1 MPELQ
6 MWIFSSK
13 MLLLRQVYVWT
24 LPGINRYVDIPPY
37 LASTA
42 RYVAFVV
49 FWGGGGART
58 LTNGYLCNRNWLA
71 WGNLSL
77 VPSMRY

>member
-13 MLLLRQVYVWT
+13 MLWFRQVYVWT
-24 LPGINRYVDIPPY
+24 LPNINSYVKIPPY
-37 LASTA
+37 LDPAA

-49 FWGGGGART
+49 VWEGSGSRT

-71 WGNLSL
+71 CGNLSL
-77 VPSMRY
+77 VPSM

>member
-6 MWIFSSK
+6 MWIFCSK
-13 MLLLRQVYVWT
+13 MLWFRQVYVWT
-24 LPGINRYVDIPPY
+24 LPAIDRHVDIPPY

-49 FWGGGGART
+49 FWGEAGPARSQT
-58 LTNGYLCNRNWLA
+58 VIYVTETG
-71 WGNLSL
+71 
-77 VPSMRY
+77 

>member
-13 MLLLRQVYVWT
+13 MLWFRQVYVWT
-24 LPGINRYVDIPPY
+24 LPAIDRHVDIPPY

-49 FWGGGGART
+49 FWGGRRAPHAHKR
-58 LTNGYLCNRNWLA
+58 LF
-71 WGNLSL
+71 
-77 VPSMRY
+77 M

>member
-42 RYVAFVV
+42 R
-49 FWGGGGART
+49 
-58 LTNGYLCNRNWLA
+58 
-71 WGNLSL
+71 
-77 VPSMRY
+77 